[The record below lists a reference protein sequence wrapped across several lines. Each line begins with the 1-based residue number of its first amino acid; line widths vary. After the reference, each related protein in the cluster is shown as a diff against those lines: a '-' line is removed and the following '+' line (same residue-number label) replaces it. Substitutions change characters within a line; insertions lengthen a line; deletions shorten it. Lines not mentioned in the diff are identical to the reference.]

1 MNTKLTCLIG
11 LFSLVS
17 VIASCGGGSSSS
29 ESLVEIEQISI
40 VDSTSE
46 DFSGF
51 GTKSLRLAN
60 GNIVVHKFQNNSFAN
75 AGTISV
81 YNPDASVL
89 LNTIV
94 GDAIDDRLGSDGL
107 MALPNGNFLIISSED
122 DVSGLTDAGSV
133 ILASSDGSVLAT
145 IAGDQS
151 GDNIGSDGIRLL
163 ENGNFTVRSRMDD
176 VGAVVDAG
184 SVMLIDSE
192 TGNVIATISGDTA
205 AANFSNAGIFPLT
218 NGNFVISSTV
228 DDVGGVDDVG
238 SVKLING
245 STGSIISSIE
255 GDQLEDNLG
264 SGGIATLNNG
274 NFVISS
280 WRDDVAGIQNA
291 GSVKLVN
298 GATGSVIASIDGDD
312 VEDYFGQR
320 AVLVLSNQNF
330 VIANPNDDIGG
341 LIDAGSVKIINGITG
356 AILASIDGDQSSDF
370 LGYNGVFDGLPA
382 GGSDGSFVIFSE
394 FDDVGSLINA
404 GSIKIVDKVLNSE
417 IFNIEGEQNGLRLG
431 SGNPFVLN
439 NGNFVVYSSTANFE
453 MLIGA
458 GIATLYNGLN
468 GSVIAT
474 ISGDQDNDN
483 IGSDGVLPLSNGN
496 FVISSN
502 QDDVNGIINSGS
514 VMLINGLNGN
524 VIKKFRGRKSEDRI
538 SIGGTTTFSNGDFA
552 FISDLED
559 VGSIESAGTVRFVNG
574 NSGEEFFSDQGQ
586 SSFDFQNAY
595 ITELSV
601 DEYLFSTP
609 RYDLDSK
616 LNSGRVLIYKK

>member
-1 MNTKLTCLIG
+1 MNTKLTCLIS

-17 VIASCGGGSSSS
+17 FIVSCGGGSSSS

-51 GTKSLRLAN
+51 GTKSLRLIN
-60 GNIVVHKFQNNSFAN
+60 GNIVVHKFQNNNFAN

-94 GDAIDDRLGSDGL
+94 GDAIDDKLGSDG
-107 MALPNGNFLIISSED
+107 MIALPNGNFLIISSED

-133 ILASSDGSVLAT
+133 ILVNSDGSVLAT

-184 SVMLIDSE
+184 SVMLIGSE
-192 TGNVIATISGDTA
+192 TGNVIATLSGDTV
-205 AANFSNAGIFPLT
+205 AANFANAGVFPLS

-228 DDVGGVDDVG
+228 DDIGGIDDVG

-245 STGSIISSIE
+245 STGAIISSIE

-264 SGGIATLNNG
+264 SGGIAVLNNG

-280 WRDDVAGIQNA
+280 WRDDVTGIQDA

-298 GATGSVIASIDGDD
+298 GSTGNVIASIDGDD
-312 VEDYFGQR
+312 TEDYFGQR
-320 AVLVLSNQNF
+320 TVLILSNQNF
-330 VIANPNDDIGG
+330 VIASPNDDIGG
-341 LIDAGSVKIINGITG
+341 LIDAGSIKIVNGTTG
-356 AILASIDGDQSSDF
+356 VVLASLEGDNSSDF
-370 LGYNGVFDGLPA
+370 LGYNGVYDGLPA
-382 GGSDGSFVIFSE
+382 GGSEGSFVIFSE
-394 FDDVGSLINA
+394 FDDVDSLVNA
-404 GSIKIVDKVLNSE
+404 GSIKIIDKVLNSE
-417 IFNIEGEQNGLRLG
+417 IFNIEGTQEGLRLG
-431 SGNPFVLN
+431 SGNPFVLS
-439 NGNFVVYSSTANFE
+439 NGNLVVYSANANFGS
-453 MLIGA
+453 LIGA
-458 GIATLYNGLN
+458 GQATLYSGLN
-468 GSVIAT
+468 GSVITT
-474 ISGDQDNDN
+474 IHGDQDNDN
-483 IGSDGVLPLSNGN
+483 LGSDGVLPLANGN

-514 VMLINGLNGN
+514 VMLINGLNGE
-524 VIKKFRGRKSEDRI
+524 VIKKFRGKKNEDRI
-538 SIGGTTTFSNGDFA
+538 SIGGTVTFTNSDFA

-574 NSGEEFFSDQGQ
+574 SSGEQFFSDQGQ

-609 RYDLDSK
+609 GYDLDSK